1 MCSGRSLATDGAYR
15 ERSGRTTPK
24 TVEDE
29 AWWTFWVEDEGDI
42 RHGVSA
48 ARRPAPATG
57 VGVLDRAVDVLDA
70 VEDGARSFTAIA
82 EATGLTKPTAHR
94 MITALQAHGF
104 LMHVG
109 GVGYALGPRLLTL
122 ATTAMREL
130 PLRQLARP
138 ALEQLARTTG
148 EIRAALRAPRRHQD
162 LRRCGRVRQ
171 RAAHLRADRCFLAAR
186 SRVCGQGVPRMG
198 SDPPTRTSRTSA
210 SRSPRPVV
218 AGGPTATASASPA
231 SRPSAPRSSARTIT
245 CSRRSR
251 SRVHALA
258 SPPCRPSATVRRSSR
273 RRSRSSGYLGGA
285 RGGATRRRP
294 RAPVRPGPGTSCP
307 APRARRRTSGSAAR
321 ASNRAAAPRCGDR

>member
-1 MCSGRSLATDGAYR
+1 M
-15 ERSGRTTPK
+15 PK

-29 AWWTFWVEDEGDI
+29 GWWTFWVEDEGDI

-138 ALEQLARTTG
+138 TLEQLARTTG
-148 EIRAALRAPRRHQD
+148 ESAQLYVRHRDTRICVDAVESDNELRTFVPIGASLP
-162 LRRCGRVRQ
+162 LGRGSAGKV
-171 RAAHLRADRCFLAAR
+171 FLAW
-186 SRVCGQGVPRMG
+186 GPP
-198 SDPPTRTSRTSA
+198 SDEDVEDIRQSIST
-210 SRSPRPVV
+210 
-218 AGGPTATASASPA
+218 
-231 SRPSAPRSSARTIT
+231 
-245 CSRRSR
+245 
-251 SRVHALA
+251 
-258 SPPCRPSATVRRSSR
+258 
-273 RRSRSSGYLGGA
+273 
-285 RGGATRRRP
+285 TRRRGWADSYGEREPGVASVSAPIFGPNDHLLAAISVSGP
-294 RAPVRPGPGTSCP
+294 RSRLAPLQAKRYGPAVVEAANQVERLLGRGDKPNNGESE
-307 APRARRRTSGSAAR
+307 RRYQA
-321 ASNRAAAPRCGDR
+321 

>member
-1 MCSGRSLATDGAYR
+1 M
-15 ERSGRTTPK
+15 PK

-57 VGVLDRAVDVLDA
+57 VGVLDRAVDVLDV

-109 GVGYALGPRLLTL
+109 GVGYALGPRLLNL

-148 EIRAALRAPRRHQD
+148 ESAQLYVRHGDTRICVDAVESDNELRTFVPIGASLP
-162 LRRCGRVRQ
+162 LGRGSAGKV
-171 RAAHLRADRCFLAAR
+171 FLAW
-186 SRVCGQGVPRMG
+186 GPP
-198 SDPPTRTSRTSA
+198 SDEDVEDIRQSI
-210 SRSPRPVV
+210 
-218 AGGPTATASASPA
+218 AT
-231 SRPSAPRSSARTIT
+231 
-245 CSRRSR
+245 
-251 SRVHALA
+251 
-258 SPPCRPSATVRRSSR
+258 
-273 RRSRSSGYLGGA
+273 
-285 RGGATRRRP
+285 TRRRGWADSYGEREPGVASVSAPIFGPNDHLLAAISVSGP
-294 RAPVRPGPGTSCP
+294 RSRLAPLQAKRYGP
-307 APRARRRTSGSAAR
+307 AVVEAAKHVER
-321 ASNRAAAPRCGDR
+321 LLGRG